1 MKEVTD
7 IMELFIVMC
16 TNLVLRNAKIKN
28 TSTSSSTPYSIC
40 IYIYAGSFEQFFK
53 FENVTI
59 VTGNT
64 STGQTLYLP
73 VTGAED
79 PIVQNLGLFLNKY
92 LGSAVNL
99 QVGTAA
105 NFKYIQSSDVS

>member
-1 MKEVTD
+1 M
-7 IMELFIVMC
+7 
-16 TNLVLRNAKIKN
+16 VLRNAKIKN
-28 TSTSSSTPYSIC
+28 TSTSASTPYSIC

-64 STGQTLYLP
+64 STGETLYLP

-79 PIVQNLGLFLNKY
+79 PIVQNLGLFVNKY

-99 QVGTAA
+99 QIGTAA
-105 NFKYIQSSDVS
+105 NYKYIQSSDVS